1 MQVFYVYGC
10 VCLACLVLALAAI
23 CAFVVVHF
31 MLLIIDEVKGALKE
45 WRNFK

>member
-1 MQVFYVYGC
+1 MQIFYVYGG
-10 VCLACLVLALAAI
+10 VVLACIALAFATI